1 METLTNFLSNIIQPF
16 LASYATTILSSLILL
31 LMFGVL
37 ALLTYFTPTL
47 IKYLNDLSE
56 KHLSEKI
63 HLRVSDALT
72 KLDNVIVDL
81 LVLQQNRLKDL
92 AREAFTNDGKIDMGE
107 VKEIAQ
113 ELGKIT
119 TDRLKSERNTLVKY
133 VAGEYVT
140 EFIED
145 KISAITTQTVE
156 SLAEKLIEKYAE
168 KK

>member
-1 METLTNFLSNIIQPF
+1 METVTNFLTITIQPF
-16 LASYATTILSSLILL
+16 LAAYATTIISSLILL

-56 KHLSEKI
+56 KNLSEKI
-63 HLRVSDALT
+63 HLRVNDALT

-81 LVLQQNRLKDL
+81 LVMKQNKLKEL
-92 AREAFTNDGKIDMGE
+92 AAEAFTNDGKIDMGE
-107 VKEIAQ
+107 VKEIAK
-113 ELGKIT
+113 ELAKIT

-133 VAGEYVT
+133 VAGEHVT

-156 SLAEKLIEKYAE
+156 SLAAKLLEKYVE